1 MNFSVTFGLA
11 VRGIRLYAPKA
22 NIGTAQALNS
32 VTPWHQSK
40 SFSQEI
46 AVNSDPKTIRFFF
59 MSSRVFFISL
69 AIFILASCGNSADN
83 SQAPAGAVD
92 HDTAET
98 MALDLATL
106 LAGESRFA
114 GDRERDANRKPAN
127 VIAFVGIEPGMNV
140 IDVIAAGGYYTEVL
154 SLAVGNDGYVTAQNP
169 AVVLQMRDGA
179 NEKQLSERL
188 ANGRLQNVA
197 RLNKEIAELTAD
209 DGPFDAAM
217 TGLNLHDIY
226 NNYGEAGAV
235 GAMKAIGATLKPGAV
250 FGVIDHH
257 GADGADNKELH
268 RMRIED
274 AIRVA
279 EAAGFVVEAQSGML
293 HVHDDDLAGS
303 VFAEG
308 RRGNTHR
315 FVLRLRKPE

>member
-1 MNFSVTFGLA
+1 MNS
-11 VRGIRLYAPKA
+11 Y
-22 NIGTAQALNS
+22 
-32 VTPWHQSK
+32 
-40 SFSQEI
+40 
-46 AVNSDPKTIRFFF
+46 PKTMRILFMPLRF
-59 MSSRVFFISL
+59 FFISL
-69 AIFILASCGNSADN
+69 AALILASCGNSADN
-83 SQAPAGAVD
+83 SQAPADAVE

-154 SLAVGNDGYVTAQNP
+154 SLAVGNDGHVTAQNP
-169 AVVLQMRDGA
+169 AMVLQMRDGA

-188 ANGRLQNVA
+188 ANGRLQNVS

-235 GAMKAIGATLKPGAV
+235 EAMKAIGATLKPGAV

-293 HVHDDDLAGS
+293 HVHDDDLTSS

-315 FVLRLRKPE
+315 FLLRLRKPESPQ

>member
-1 MNFSVTFGLA
+1 MLRKRIPLRRKLRTLLHRS
-11 VRGIRLYAPKA
+11 A
-22 NIGTAQALNS
+22 NPS
-32 VTPWHQSK
+32 F
-40 SFSQEI
+40 FSQEI
-46 AVNSDPKTIRFFF
+46 AVNSYPKTIRRFFI
-59 MSSRVFFISL
+59 STRVFFISL
-69 AIFILASCGNSADN
+69 AAFFIASCGNSADN
-83 SQAPAGAVD
+83 SQTPIDAIE
-92 HDTAET
+92 HDTPET
-98 MALDLATL
+98 MAPDLATL

-114 GDRERDANRKPAN
+114 GDRERDANRKPAK

-154 SLAVGNDGYVTAQNP
+154 SLAVGNDGHVTAQNP

-188 ANGRLQNVA
+188 ANGRLQNVS

-217 TGLNLHDIY
+217 IGLNLHDIY

-235 GAMKAIGATLKPGAV
+235 GAMQAIGATLKPGAV

-293 HVHDDDLAGS
+293 HVHDDDLTSS

-315 FVLRLRKPE
+315 FLLRLRKPE